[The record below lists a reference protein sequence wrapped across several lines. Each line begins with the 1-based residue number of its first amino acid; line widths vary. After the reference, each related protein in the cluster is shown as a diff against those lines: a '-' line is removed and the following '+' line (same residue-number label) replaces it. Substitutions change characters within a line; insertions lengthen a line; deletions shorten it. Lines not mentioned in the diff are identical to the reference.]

1 MFAIVD
7 IETTGGYASENAI
20 TEIAIVLH
28 NGTEVEGEYQTLIN
42 PLMPIQK
49 YVQTLTGITNAMVS
63 TAPVFDKVA
72 SNIYNLLKDRIF
84 VAHNVN
90 FDYSFVKQQ
99 LQNAGFNLDVKKLC
113 TIRLSRKIFPGL
125 PKYGLASLCR
135 EFDINNKGRHRAA
148 GDALATAQLFEILMK
163 NDNSGDLVNMMKP
176 KASEQ
181 YLPPN
186 LAVEKVLKLPNLPG
200 VYYFHNNKGEIIY
213 VGKAK
218 NLKKRVT
225 SHFSNNKSSRQ
236 KQEFL
241 REIYDLTYQLCG
253 SELIASIFESIEIK
267 KLWPIYNKSQK
278 YLEKSYG
285 IYKFEDSKGYMRL
298 AIDNNRKY
306 LKPLV
311 SFPLIVEAHRMLWKL
326 VNEFKL
332 HPALCFL
339 DNSDKTLN
347 NLPEINDHNLRMQK
361 AMEHIEN
368 DQKTY
373 LIRDNGH
380 NYILVEKGKFYGM
393 GTLVD
398 EPLEMNV
405 DKLKLI
411 LTPYPENEVLGT
423 MIRDYVERYPEQ
435 VIAL

>member
-63 TAPVFDKVA
+63 NAPVFEKVA

-84 VAHNVN
+84 IAHNVN
-90 FDYSFVKQQ
+90 FDYSFVKHQ
-99 LQNAGFNLDVKKLC
+99 LRNAGYDLDVTKLC
-113 TIRLSRKIFPGL
+113 TIRLSRKIFPDL

-135 EFDINNKGRHRAA
+135 EFDINNQGRHRAA
-148 GDALATAQLFEILMK
+148 GDALATAQLFELLMK
-163 NDNSGDLVNMMKP
+163 NDTSGELKNMMKP
-176 KASEQ
+176 KAYEQ

-186 LAVEKVLKLPNLPG
+186 LAVEKVSKLPTLPG
-200 VYYFHNNKGEIIY
+200 VYYFHNNKGKVIY

-218 NLKKRVT
+218 NLRKRVT
-225 SHFSNNKSSRQ
+225 SHFSNNKPSSQ

-241 REIYDLTYQLCG
+241 REIYDITYQLCG

-285 IYKFEDSKGYMRL
+285 IYQFEDSKGYMRL
-298 AIDNNRKY
+298 AIDSNRIY
-306 LKPLV
+306 LRPLV

-339 DNSDKTLN
+339 DSSDKNLS
-347 NLPEINDHNLRMQK
+347 NLPEANDHNLRMQK
-361 AMEHIEN
+361 ALEYIKNE
-368 DQKTY
+368 QKTY
-373 LIRDNGH
+373 LIKDIGH
-380 NYILVEKGKFYGM
+380 NYILVDKGEFYGM
-393 GTLVD
+393 GTMEE
-398 EPLEMNV
+398 EPIAK
-405 DKLKLI
+405 DIDQLKSI
-411 LTPYPENEVLGT
+411 LTPYPENEMLGA
-423 MIRDYVERYPEQ
+423 MIRSYAVRNPEQ
-435 VIAL
+435 VIEL

>member
-7 IETTGGYASENAI
+7 IETTGGYAFENAI

-28 NGTEVEGEYQTLIN
+28 NGTEVEGEYQTLVN

-49 YVQTLTGITNAMVS
+49 YVQSLTGITDAMVS
-63 TAPVFDKVA
+63 NAPVFDKVA
-72 SNIYNLLKDRIF
+72 PNIFNLLKNRIF

-90 FDYSFVKQQ
+90 FDYSFVKHQ
-99 LQNAGFNLDVKKLC
+99 LHNAGFDLDVKKLC

-125 PKYGLASLCR
+125 PKYGLATLCR
-135 EFDINNKGRHRAA
+135 EFDIDNQGRHRAA
-148 GDALATAQLFEILMK
+148 GDALATAQLFGMLIK
-163 NDNSGDLVNMMKP
+163 NDTSGELENMMKP
-176 KASEQ
+176 KGGEQ

-186 LAVEKVLKLPNLPG
+186 LSVEKVSKLPSLPG
-200 VYYFHNNKGEIIY
+200 VYYFHNNKGKVIY

-225 SHFSNNKSSRQ
+225 SHFSNNKPSSQ

-241 REIYDLTYQLCG
+241 RDIYDLTYQLCG

-285 IYKFEDSKGYMRL
+285 IYKFEDSKGYLRL
-298 AIDNNRKY
+298 AIDKNRKY
-306 LKPLV
+306 TKPLI
-311 SFPLIVEAHRMLWKL
+311 SFSLIVEAHRMLWKL
-326 VNEFKL
+326 VNDFKL

-339 DNSDKTLN
+339 DYSNKNPLD
-347 NLPEINDHNLRMQK
+347 LPEADAHNLRVQNAVEYIK
-361 AMEHIEN
+361 TG
-368 DQKTY
+368 QKTY

-380 NYILVEKGKFYGM
+380 NYILIEKGKFYGM
-393 GTLVD
+393 GTLVK
-398 EPLEMNV
+398 EPVEMNIEE
-405 DKLKLI
+405 LKLM
-411 LTPYPENEVLGT
+411 LTPYPENEVLGA
-423 MIRDYVERYPEQ
+423 MIRNYVERYPEQ
-435 VIAL
+435 IITL